1 MTATSEKEAKQT
13 PEVARYTAGKSAN
26 FVAVDGND
34 NIFVAYGQNHLMV
47 LKLEAHK
54 L

>member
-1 MTATSEKEAKQT
+1 
-13 PEVARYTAGKSAN
+13 VARYTAGKSAN